1 MNRMIRNSVVC
12 AAYALGMIFAGG
24 GVLPQPVLA
33 QEATLEEVLVTAQ
46 RREESLQEVPLAITV
61 LSGEDL
67 ERRQVHNIL
76 DLQSSVPNISI
87 SQNTGTPSAARIFL
101 RGVGQDESRATVEP
115 AIPLYIDGVYIGR
128 QIGALVDLFDV
139 ERVEVLRG
147 PQGTLYGRNANGGAV
162 RIITRKPTY
171 EETFLTLKN
180 TIGNESRIDAQL
192 SANLSNSPDLAVSF
206 SLLTRTRDGLF
217 QTTEPSDPNAAS
229 VGKQEVGE
237 WDNFSGRVG
246 VRWQAGDATEMLL
259 RYDITADNT
268 DPRPANSPFVDEDD
282 IFDLQ
287 AATGSPAGVNT
298 DAYNSEVDSRGL
310 SLTVDHDLGD
320 GLQLQSLTAWRS
332 LEDDLATFISFPYSQ
347 QTEQSQVSQEI
358 QVSSDWDDGFNFV
371 AGVFWFDEDIDLDFT
386 FIFNFDLEVETRAWA
401 VFGQG
406 TWDLSERLRVT
417 AGVRYTD
424 EEKDF
429 KGEMSPFGFAREDT
443 QEWENTS
450 YKLAVNYQ
458 LQDNM
463 MLYGSYSTGFKSGAW
478 SPDAF
483 GAAAT
488 FLPVDEETV
497 KTAEVGIRSDL
508 LNNQLRFNATYFFSK
523 YEDLQLG
530 GTTDLGFT
538 QFNVPEAEISGLEI
552 EANAALAPGLNV
564 SLALAWLD
572 AEYSDVDFSAS
583 LGISG
588 RNFTNEVNAAI
599 TEEVD
604 EQLALASGGSITEQQ
619 IVDQVLSTDMM
630 NMNPTIPSTATFG
643 WLETNEGAALG
654 AAKLAVGRMQLG
666 TTFVSDTEASVTAD
680 ILNDAENND
689 LKNAPESSIK
699 LAVSYTYPLADNLDL
714 QLNAEY
720 IYEDESFNLVANPEA
735 VKRDETDLINLRVGV
750 RSEQWEMF
758 LWGKNLTDEIYYPAG
773 TSGGVGQAVYVADP
787 RTYGLDFKLYFGK

>member
-1 MNRMIRNSVVC
+1 MNKMMRNFVVC
-12 AAYALGMIFAGG
+12 AAYALGAAFAGG

-33 QEATLEEVLVTAQ
+33 QEQMTLEEVLVTAQ

-87 SQNTGTPSAARIFL
+87 AQNTGTPSAARIFL

-162 RIITRKPTY
+162 RIITRKPAY
-171 EETFLTLKN
+171 DETLLTLKTTLGSEN
-180 TIGNESRIDAQL
+180 RIDTQL
-192 SANLSNSPDLAVSF
+192 SANLSDSPDLAVSF

-217 QTTEPSDPNAAS
+217 RTTAVDGGIGE
-229 VGKQEVGE
+229 QEVGE

-259 RYDITADNT
+259 RYDLTADNT

-287 AATGSPAGVNT
+287 AAPGSPAGVNT
-298 DAYNSEVDSRGL
+298 DAYNSKVDSKGV
-310 SLTVDHDLGD
+310 SLTVDHDLGG
-320 GLQLQSLTAWRS
+320 GLNLQSLTAWRS
-332 LEDDLATFISFPYSQ
+332 LEDELVSFIVSNYSQ
-347 QTEQSQVSQEI
+347 ETEQSQLSQEL
-358 QVSSDWDDGFNFV
+358 QVTSDWEGDFNFV

-386 FIFNFDLEVETRAWA
+386 FFGANFALEVETRAWA

-406 TWDLSERLRVT
+406 TWDLSDRLRLT

-429 KGEMSPFGFAREDT
+429 KGAGIGGREQT

-450 YKLAVNYQ
+450 YRFAVNYQ

-478 SPDAF
+478 SPDGFPPAI
-483 GAAAT
+483 

-497 KTAEVGIRSDL
+497 KTAEAGIRSDL
-508 LNNQLRFNATYFFSK
+508 LDNRLRLNATYFFSK

-530 GTTDLGFT
+530 GTTDKGFT

-552 EANAALAPGLNV
+552 EASATPAPGLNV
-564 SLALAWLD
+564 SVALAWLD
-572 AEYSDVDFSAS
+572 AEYSDVDFSSA

-588 RNFTNEVNAAI
+588 RNLGNEVAAVVDPEVL
-599 TEEVD
+599 EEVD
-604 EQLALASGGSITEQQ
+604 DQLSSGGGITEQD
-619 IVDQVLSTDMM
+619 IVDQVYATDDEMNIDRSTMTLS
-630 NMNPTIPSTATFG
+630 
-643 WLETNEGAALG
+643 WLTENHGAEVE
-654 AAKLAVGRMQLG
+654 AAKIAVGRVEL
-666 TTFVSDTEASVTAD
+666 TSLVTAAETRVTPGIRAS
-680 ILNDAENND
+680 ILDDAENND

-699 LAVSYTYPLADNLDL
+699 LALSYTYPLAANMDL

-735 VKRDETDLINLRVGV
+735 TKRDETDLINLRVGV
-750 RSEQWEMF
+750 RSERCELF
-758 LWGKNLTDEIYYPAG
+758 LWGKNLTYE
-773 TSGGVGQAVYVADP
+773 VY
-787 RTYGLDFKLYFGK
+787 